1 MDDVASGHASPSRST
16 QQRRISMPAT
26 RQGVTAEQRT
36 RLLRAL
42 GVTSWVQRAARST
55 PPGDPASATMTLP
68 DLAAGVACVVVLPDG
83 CSTRELDLLGRL
95 LNACGATL
103 ARAARV
109 RVIDGQLAADVPQAH
124 AYLVFGEAQA
134 HALGRTLPAAAM
146 HRAQI
151 VLADPLS
158 LVLTS
163 ADAKRRLW
171 SALRSLRRG
180 LTASTAASTES

>member
-1 MDDVASGHASPSRST
+1 MNASP
-16 QQRRISMPAT
+16 
-26 RQGVTAEQRT
+26 RQHVTASHRD
-36 RLLRAL
+36 RVLRAL
-42 GVTSWVQRAARST
+42 GVTPWVLRAPADLPTDIAT
-55 PPGDPASATMTLP
+55 PAQPIAGP
-68 DLAAGVACVVVLPDG
+68 DGGPACVVVLPEG
-83 CSTRELDLLGRL
+83 CSTRELDLLGRA

-109 RVIDGQLAADVPQAH
+109 TVRGGQLAADVPEAR

-151 VLADPLS
+151 VLADELA

-163 ADAKRRLW
+163 AGAKRRLW
-171 SALRSLRRG
+171 SALRSVRRA
-180 LTASTAASTES
+180 LAAAGS

>member
-1 MDDVASGHASPSRST
+1 MDYLGIDHSSAPGTAQRHMNPS
-16 QQRRISMPAT
+16 M
-26 RQGVTAEQRT
+26 RQSVTASHRARVLQ
-36 RLLRAL
+36 AL
-42 GVTSWVQRAARST
+42 GVTPWVRRVL
-55 PPGDPASATMTLP
+55 PGTAVAPGSGPAVDAVT
-68 DLAAGVACVVVLPDG
+68 DEAAGVACVVVLPQG
-83 CSTRELDLLGRL
+83 CSTRELDLLGR
-95 LNACGATL
+95 AFSAFGAML

-109 RVIDGQLAADVPQAH
+109 TVSDGQLAANVPEAR

-134 HALGRTLPAAAM
+134 HALGRTLPPAVM

-151 VLADPLS
+151 VLADEPT

-180 LTASTAASTES
+180 LAAADG